1 MTPCGSVVVS
11 MVNATEGA
19 SIKVYDL
26 SAVMPD
32 ESVALIVMLNVPDTL
47 DVPLIAPLVAL
58 SVRPVGNTEL
68 FIRLK
73 L

>member
-1 MTPCGSVVVS
+1 MVS
-11 MVNATEGA
+11 AAEA
-19 SIKVYDL
+19 AIIKVYDL
-26 SAVMPD
+26 SAVMPV
-32 ESVALIVMLNVPDTL
+32 ESVALIVMLNVPFSL

-58 SVRPVGNTEL
+58 SVRPVGNTVL